1 MGVPERAEIIP
12 FEHDEVILGM
22 EERTHFHLP
31 RILGRFFMVAY
42 LFYPLIATI
51 VLFLAAFVFYVIE
64 KQKGENANPLAK
76 RLLILSTILVFT
88 ALAVCVP
95 LHLRNEFKNSEF
107 LIQPMYFYP
116 MLAALVAV
124 VLGIGFFVYAKKT
137 DRFVDQAKYVL
148 GVTILAALVMVSV
161 CLIFYFKRTIAPD
174 EYYSSVS
181 STWLSVGAAAIAI
194 VLAVLFVFFGRNSS
208 KKSETKSV
216 TYAAV
221 CVAMSFA
228 LSFISLFKLP
238 QGGTITLVSLL
249 PLMLYS
255 QMFGIRK
262 GIMAGLVYGL
272 LQAIQDPWIL
282 HPAQFLLD
290 YPIAFA
296 CIGLC
301 SIFTQNGIKDKK
313 DLVLFGCGSVL
324 AVIMRYLSHVVS
336 GIFAFSMYAAEGYGA
351 VAWGFLYNTFAFA
364 DMALALTLG
373 IILLCNKS
381 FLKIINRIT
390 TLTLPVPTEKPEN
403 LSSNEQT
410 TDSLEFPD
418 VGKVL
423 SEEEDK
429 D

>member
-1 MGVPERAEIIP
+1 
-12 FEHDEVILGM
+12 
-22 EERTHFHLP
+22 
-31 RILGRFFMVAY
+31 MVAY

-290 YPIAFA
+290 
-296 CIGLC
+296 L
-301 SIFTQNGIKDKK
+301 Q
-313 DLVLFGCGSVL
+313 L
-324 AVIMRYLSHVVS
+324 
-336 GIFAFSMYAAEGYGA
+336 
-351 VAWGFLYNTFAFA
+351 LYH
-364 DMALALTLG
+364 
-373 IILLCNKS
+373 
-381 FLKIINRIT
+381 
-390 TLTLPVPTEKPEN
+390 
-403 LSSNEQT
+403 
-410 TDSLEFPD
+410 
-418 VGKVL
+418 L
-423 SEEEDK
+423 SEDNPY
-429 D
+429 